1 MSKIDE
7 KELKNLF
14 NEFKE
19 DNKSN
24 FEKFYLKYNKL
35 VYGIAFS
42 ILKNKEDAEDIVQI
56 VFSKLYSLSKENFPS
71 KSEASWIYSL
81 TKNETISFLRKQSN
95 NINFDNIYEIQ
106 DYNNEINNII
116 DKIEFNS
123 LIDKL
128 NELEKQIVSLK
139 IISGFSFD
147 EIGRLLK
154 LPTGTVKW
162 KYYKSINNLKVLLG
176 SLGMFIITFVIGI
189 KTLFNKDRSINQE
202 EFIVNDEILN
212 DENLNDENLNE
223 IVQNEGEEQNI
234 EDNRS
239 SINQEQFNDI
249 ENKSDDAEKQSII
262 ENLTIEN
269 EIEDEKQNTIQN
281 EIENTIE
288 ETESLKNDNLNEEN
302 TNLLGIGICGI
313 SIFFLILTII
323 YLIKYKL
330 KYQLKYNKKS
340 SK

>member
-14 NEFKE
+14 DEFKE

-42 ILKNKEDAEDIVQI
+42 ILKNKEDSEDIVQI

-106 DYNNEINNII
+106 DYNNEINNVI

-202 EFIVNDEILN
+202 ELIVS
-212 DENLNDENLNE
+212 DENLNE
-223 IVQNEGEEQNI
+223 IVQNEDEEQNI

-239 SINQEQFNDI
+239 SINQEQFNDM
-249 ENKSDDAEKQSII
+249 ENKSNDAEKQSII
-262 ENLTIEN
+262 ENLTVEN
-269 EIEDEKQNTIQN
+269 EIIDEKQNTIQN
-281 EIENTIE
+281 TIE
-288 ETESLKNDNLNEEN
+288 STTESLKSNNLNEEN

-313 SIFFLILTII
+313 SIIFLILTII
-323 YLIKYKL
+323 YLIKY
-330 KYQLKYNKKS
+330 QLKYNKKS
-340 SK
+340 SKW

>member
-7 KELKNLF
+7 KELKKLF
-14 NEFKE
+14 DEFKE
-19 DNKSN
+19 DNKKN

-35 VYGIAFS
+35 IYGIAFS
-42 ILKNKEDAEDIVQI
+42 IIKNKEDAEDIVQI
-56 VFSKLYSLSKENFPS
+56 VFSKLYSLNKGNFPS

-106 DYNNEINNII
+106 DYNNEINNVI

-128 NELEKQIVSLK
+128 NELERQIVSLK

-176 SLGMFIITFVIGI
+176 SFGMFIITFVVGI

-202 EFIVNDEILN
+202 ELIVNDEILN
-212 DENLNDENLNE
+212 DENLNKITQDERSD
-223 IVQNEGEEQNI
+223 QNI

-249 ENKSDDAEKQSII
+249 ENKSDDVEKQSIT

-269 EIEDEKQNTIQN
+269 EIIDENQNTIQN

-288 ETESLKNDNLNEEN
+288 ETKTVKNDSLNEEN
-302 TNLLGIGICGI
+302 TNLLGIGIYGV
-313 SIFFLILTII
+313 SIIFLILTII
-323 YLIKYKL
+323 YLIKY
-330 KYQLKYNKKS
+330 QLKYNKKS

>member
-14 NEFKE
+14 DEFKE

-42 ILKNKEDAEDIVQI
+42 ILKNKEDSEDIVQI

-106 DYNNEINNII
+106 DYNNEINNVI

-202 EFIVNDEILN
+202 EFIVS
-212 DENLNDENLNE
+212 DENLNE
-223 IVQNEGEEQNI
+223 IVQNEDEEQNI

-239 SINQEQFNDI
+239 SINQEQFNDM
-249 ENKSDDAEKQSII
+249 ENKSNDEEKQSII
-262 ENLTIEN
+262 ENLTVEN
-269 EIEDEKQNTIQN
+269 EIIDEKQNTIQN
-281 EIENTIE
+281 TIE
-288 ETESLKNDNLNEEN
+288 STTESLKSNNLNEEN

-313 SIFFLILTII
+313 SIIFLILTII
-323 YLIKYKL
+323 YLIKY
-330 KYQLKYNKKS
+330 QLKYNKKS
-340 SK
+340 SKW

>member
-1 MSKIDE
+1 M
-7 KELKNLF
+7 
-14 NEFKE
+14 
-19 DNKSN
+19 
-24 FEKFYLKYNKL
+24 Y
-35 VYGIAFS
+35 
-42 ILKNKEDAEDIVQI
+42 
-56 VFSKLYSLSKENFPS
+56 
-71 KSEASWIYSL
+71 
-81 TKNETISFLRKQSN
+81 
-95 NINFDNIYEIQ
+95 NIYEIQ
-106 DYNNEINNII
+106 DYNNEINNVI

-128 NELEKQIVSLK
+128 NELEKQIISLK

-189 KTLFNKDRSINQE
+189 KTLFNKDRNINQE
-202 EFIVNDEILN
+202 EFIVNNEI
-212 DENLNDENLNE
+212 LNDENLNE
-223 IVQNEGEEQNI
+223 IVQNEGEEQKI

-249 ENKSDDAEKQSII
+249 ENKSNDAEKQSII
-262 ENLTIEN
+262 ENLTVEN
-269 EIEDEKQNTIQN
+269 EIIDEKQNTIQN

-288 ETESLKNDNLNEEN
+288 ETESLKNGNLNEGN

-313 SIFFLILTII
+313 SIIFLIVTII
-323 YLIKYKL
+323 CLI

>member
-14 NEFKE
+14 DEFKE

-42 ILKNKEDAEDIVQI
+42 ILKNKEDSEDIVQI

-106 DYNNEINNII
+106 DYNNEINNVI

-202 EFIVNDEILN
+202 EFIVS
-212 DENLNDENLNE
+212 DENLNE
-223 IVQNEGEEQNI
+223 IVQNEDEEQNI

-239 SINQEQFNDI
+239 SINQEQFNDM
-249 ENKSDDAEKQSII
+249 ENKSNDAEKQSII
-262 ENLTIEN
+262 ENLTVE
-269 EIEDEKQNTIQN
+269 N

-313 SIFFLILTII
+313 SIIFLILTII
-323 YLIKYKL
+323 YLIKY
-330 KYQLKYNKKS
+330 QLKYNKKS

>member
-14 NEFKE
+14 DEFKE

-42 ILKNKEDAEDIVQI
+42 ILKNKEDSEDIVQI

-106 DYNNEINNII
+106 DYNNEINNVI

-128 NELEKQIVSLK
+128 NELEKQIISLK

-189 KTLFNKDRSINQE
+189 KTLFNKDRNINKE
-202 EFIVNDEILN
+202 ELIVNNEI
-212 DENLNDENLNE
+212 LNDENLNE
-223 IVQNEGEEQNI
+223 IVQNEREEQNI
-234 EDNRS
+234 EDNRN

-281 EIENTIE
+281 TIE
-288 ETESLKNDNLNEEN
+288 STTESLKSNNLNEEN

-313 SIFFLILTII
+313 SIIFLILTII
-323 YLIKYKL
+323 YLIKY
-330 KYQLKYNKKS
+330 QLKYNKKS

>member
-7 KELKNLF
+7 KELKKLF
-14 NEFKE
+14 DEFKE

-42 ILKNKEDAEDIVQI
+42 ILKNKEDSEDIVQI

-106 DYNNEINNII
+106 DYNNEINNVI

-189 KTLFNKDRSINQE
+189 KTLFNKDRNINQE
-202 EFIVNDEILN
+202 ELIVS
-212 DENLNDENLNE
+212 DENLNE
-223 IVQNEGEEQNI
+223 IVQNEDEEQNI

-239 SINQEQFNDI
+239 SINQEQFNDM
-249 ENKSDDAEKQSII
+249 ENKSNDAEKQSII

-281 EIENTIE
+281 TIE
-288 ETESLKNDNLNEEN
+288 STTESLKSNNLNEEN

-313 SIFFLILTII
+313 SIIFLILTII
-323 YLIKYKL
+323 YLIKY
-330 KYQLKYNKKS
+330 QLKYNKKS

>member
-14 NEFKE
+14 DEFKE

-42 ILKNKEDAEDIVQI
+42 ILKNKEDSEDIVQI

-106 DYNNEINNII
+106 DYNNEINNVI

-128 NELEKQIVSLK
+128 NELEKQIISLK

-202 EFIVNDEILN
+202 ELIVS
-212 DENLNDENLNE
+212 DENLNE
-223 IVQNEGEEQNI
+223 IVQNEDEEQNI

-239 SINQEQFNDI
+239 SINQEQFNDM
-249 ENKSDDAEKQSII
+249 ENKSNDAEKQSII
-262 ENLTIEN
+262 ENLTVEN
-269 EIEDEKQNTIQN
+269 EIIDEKQNTIQN
-281 EIENTIE
+281 TIE
-288 ETESLKNDNLNEEN
+288 STTESLKSNNLNEEN

-313 SIFFLILTII
+313 SIIFLILTII
-323 YLIKYKL
+323 YLIKY
-330 KYQLKYNKKS
+330 QLKYNKKS
-340 SK
+340 SKW

>member
-14 NEFKE
+14 DEFKE

-42 ILKNKEDAEDIVQI
+42 ILKNKEDSEDIVQI

-106 DYNNEINNII
+106 DYNNEINNVI

-128 NELEKQIVSLK
+128 NELEKQIISLK

-212 DENLNDENLNE
+212 DENLNE

-281 EIENTIE
+281 TIE
-288 ETESLKNDNLNEEN
+288 GTTESLKSNNLNEEN

-313 SIFFLILTII
+313 SIIFLILTII
-323 YLIKYKL
+323 YLIKY
-330 KYQLKYNKKS
+330 QLKYNKKS

>member
-7 KELKNLF
+7 KELKKLF
-14 NEFKE
+14 DEFKE

-42 ILKNKEDAEDIVQI
+42 ILKNKEDSEDIVQI

-106 DYNNEINNII
+106 DYNNEINNAI

-189 KTLFNKDRSINQE
+189 KTLFNKDRNINKE
-202 EFIVNDEILN
+202 ELIVNNEI
-212 DENLNDENLNE
+212 LNDENLNE
-223 IVQNEGEEQNI
+223 IVQNEREEQNI
-234 EDNRS
+234 EDNRN

-281 EIENTIE
+281 TIE
-288 ETESLKNDNLNEEN
+288 STTESLKSNNLNEEN

-313 SIFFLILTII
+313 SIIFLILTII
-323 YLIKYKL
+323 YLIKY
-330 KYQLKYNKKS
+330 QLKYNKKS

>member
-14 NEFKE
+14 DEFKE

-42 ILKNKEDAEDIVQI
+42 ILKNKEDSEDIVQI

-106 DYNNEINNII
+106 DYNNEINNVI

-128 NELEKQIVSLK
+128 NELEKQIISLK

-202 EFIVNDEILN
+202 ELIVS
-212 DENLNDENLNE
+212 DENLNE
-223 IVQNEGEEQNI
+223 IVQNEDEDQNI

-249 ENKSDDAEKQSII
+249 ENKSNDAEKQSIV
-262 ENLTIEN
+262 ENLTVE
-269 EIEDEKQNTIQN
+269 N

-313 SIFFLILTII
+313 SIIFLILTII
-323 YLIKYKL
+323 YLIKY
-330 KYQLKYNKKS
+330 QLKYNKKS
-340 SK
+340 SKW

>member
-14 NEFKE
+14 DEFKE

-42 ILKNKEDAEDIVQI
+42 ILKNKEDSEDIVQI

-106 DYNNEINNII
+106 DYNNEINNVI

-202 EFIVNDEILN
+202 ELIVS
-212 DENLNDENLNE
+212 DENLNE
-223 IVQNEGEEQNI
+223 IVQNEDEEQNI

-239 SINQEQFNDI
+239 SINQEQFNDM
-249 ENKSDDAEKQSII
+249 ENKSNDAEKQSII
-262 ENLTIEN
+262 ENLTVEN
-269 EIEDEKQNTIQN
+269 EIIDEKQNTIQN
-281 EIENTIE
+281 TIE
-288 ETESLKNDNLNEEN
+288 STTESLKSNNLNEEN

-313 SIFFLILTII
+313 SIIFLILNII
-323 YLIKYKL
+323 YLI

-340 SK
+340 SKW

>member
-14 NEFKE
+14 DEFKE

-42 ILKNKEDAEDIVQI
+42 ILKNKEDSEDIVQI

-106 DYNNEINNII
+106 DYNNEINNVI

-128 NELEKQIVSLK
+128 NELEKQIISLK

-202 EFIVNDEILN
+202 ELIVS
-212 DENLNDENLNE
+212 DENLNE
-223 IVQNEGEEQNI
+223 IVQNEDEDQNI

-249 ENKSDDAEKQSII
+249 ENKSDDAEKQSIV
-262 ENLTIEN
+262 ENLTVEN
-269 EIEDEKQNTIQN
+269 EIIDEKQNTIQN
-281 EIENTIE
+281 TIE
-288 ETESLKNDNLNEEN
+288 STTESLKSNNLNEEN

-313 SIFFLILTII
+313 SIIFLILTII
-323 YLIKYKL
+323 YLIKY
-330 KYQLKYNKKS
+330 QLKYNKKS
-340 SK
+340 SKW

>member
-1 MSKIDE
+1 M
-7 KELKNLF
+7 
-14 NEFKE
+14 
-19 DNKSN
+19 
-24 FEKFYLKYNKL
+24 Y
-35 VYGIAFS
+35 
-42 ILKNKEDAEDIVQI
+42 
-56 VFSKLYSLSKENFPS
+56 
-71 KSEASWIYSL
+71 
-81 TKNETISFLRKQSN
+81 
-95 NINFDNIYEIQ
+95 NIYEIQ
-106 DYNNEINNII
+106 DYNNEINNVI
-116 DKIEFNS
+116 DKTEFNS

-128 NELEKQIVSLK
+128 NELEKQIISLK

-189 KTLFNKDRSINQE
+189 KTLFNKDRNINQE
-202 EFIVNDEILN
+202 EFIVNNEI
-212 DENLNDENLNE
+212 LNDENLNE
-223 IVQNEGEEQNI
+223 IVQNEGEEQKI

-249 ENKSDDAEKQSII
+249 ENKSNDAEKQSII
-262 ENLTIEN
+262 ENLTVEN
-269 EIEDEKQNTIQN
+269 EIIDEKQNTIQN

-288 ETESLKNDNLNEEN
+288 ETESLKNGNLNEGN

-313 SIFFLILTII
+313 SIIFLIVTII
-323 YLIKYKL
+323 CLI

>member
-14 NEFKE
+14 DEFKE

-42 ILKNKEDAEDIVQI
+42 ILKNKEDSEDIVQI

-106 DYNNEINNII
+106 DYNNEINNVI

-212 DENLNDENLNE
+212 DENLNE

-281 EIENTIE
+281 TIE
-288 ETESLKNDNLNEEN
+288 GTTESLKSNNLNEEN

-313 SIFFLILTII
+313 SIIFLILTII
-323 YLIKYKL
+323 YLIKY
-330 KYQLKYNKKS
+330 QLKYNKKS

>member
-14 NEFKE
+14 DEFKE

-42 ILKNKEDAEDIVQI
+42 ILKNKEDSEDIVQI

-106 DYNNEINNII
+106 DYNNEINNVI

-202 EFIVNDEILN
+202 EFIVS
-212 DENLNDENLNE
+212 DENLNE
-223 IVQNEGEEQNI
+223 IVQNEDEEQNI

-239 SINQEQFNDI
+239 SINQEQFNDM
-249 ENKSDDAEKQSII
+249 ENKSNDAEKQSII
-262 ENLTIEN
+262 ENLTVEN
-269 EIEDEKQNTIQN
+269 EIIDEKQNTIQN
-281 EIENTIE
+281 TIE
-288 ETESLKNDNLNEEN
+288 STTESLKSNNLNEEN

-313 SIFFLILTII
+313 SIIFLILTII
-323 YLIKYKL
+323 YLIKY
-330 KYQLKYNKKS
+330 QLKYNKKS

>member
-7 KELKNLF
+7 KELKKLF
-14 NEFKE
+14 DEFKE

-42 ILKNKEDAEDIVQI
+42 ILKNKEDSEDIVQI
-56 VFSKLYSLSKENFPS
+56 VFSKLYSLNKENFPS

-106 DYNNEINNII
+106 DYNNEINNVI

-128 NELEKQIVSLK
+128 NELEKQIISLK

-189 KTLFNKDRSINQE
+189 KTLFNKDRNINQE
-202 EFIVNDEILN
+202 EFIVNNEI
-212 DENLNDENLNE
+212 LNDENLNE
-223 IVQNEGEEQNI
+223 IVQNEGEEQKI

-249 ENKSDDAEKQSII
+249 ENKSNDAEKQSII
-262 ENLTIEN
+262 ENLTVEN
-269 EIEDEKQNTIQN
+269 EIIDEKQNTIQN

-288 ETESLKNDNLNEEN
+288 ETESLKNGNLNEGN

-313 SIFFLILTII
+313 SIIFLIVTII
-323 YLIKYKL
+323 CLI

>member
-14 NEFKE
+14 DEFKE

-42 ILKNKEDAEDIVQI
+42 ILKNKEDSEDIVQI

-106 DYNNEINNII
+106 DYNNEINNVI

-189 KTLFNKDRSINQE
+189 KTLFNKDRNINKE
-202 EFIVNDEILN
+202 ELIVNNEI
-212 DENLNDENLNE
+212 LNDENLNE

-281 EIENTIE
+281 TIE
-288 ETESLKNDNLNEEN
+288 GTTESLKSNNLNEEN

-313 SIFFLILTII
+313 SIIFLILTII
-323 YLIKYKL
+323 YLIKY
-330 KYQLKYNKKS
+330 QLKYNKKS

>member
-14 NEFKE
+14 DEFKE

-42 ILKNKEDAEDIVQI
+42 ILKNKEDSEDIVQI

-106 DYNNEINNII
+106 DYNNEINNVI

-202 EFIVNDEILN
+202 ELIVS
-212 DENLNDENLNE
+212 DENLNE
-223 IVQNEGEEQNI
+223 IVQNEDEEQNI

-239 SINQEQFNDI
+239 SINQEQFNDM
-249 ENKSDDAEKQSII
+249 ENKSNDAEKQSII

-281 EIENTIE
+281 TIE
-288 ETESLKNDNLNEEN
+288 STTESLKSNNLNEEN

-313 SIFFLILTII
+313 SIIFLILTII
-323 YLIKYKL
+323 YLIKY
-330 KYQLKYNKKS
+330 QLKYNKKS

>member
-14 NEFKE
+14 DEFKE

-42 ILKNKEDAEDIVQI
+42 ILKNKEDSEDIVQI

-106 DYNNEINNII
+106 DYNNEINNVI

-128 NELEKQIVSLK
+128 NELEKQIISLK

-202 EFIVNDEILN
+202 ELIVS
-212 DENLNDENLNE
+212 DENLNE
-223 IVQNEGEEQNI
+223 IVQNEDEDQNI

-249 ENKSDDAEKQSII
+249 ENKSDDAEKQSIV
-262 ENLTIEN
+262 ENLTVE
-269 EIEDEKQNTIQN
+269 N

-313 SIFFLILTII
+313 SIIFLILTII
-323 YLIKYKL
+323 YLIKY
-330 KYQLKYNKKS
+330 QLKYNKKS
-340 SK
+340 SKW

>member
-14 NEFKE
+14 DEFKE

-42 ILKNKEDAEDIVQI
+42 ILKNKEDSEDIVQI

-106 DYNNEINNII
+106 DYNNEINNVI

-202 EFIVNDEILN
+202 ELIVS
-212 DENLNDENLNE
+212 DENLNE
-223 IVQNEGEEQNI
+223 IVQNEDEDQNI

-249 ENKSDDAEKQSII
+249 ENKSNDAEKQSIV
-262 ENLTIEN
+262 ENLTVE
-269 EIEDEKQNTIQN
+269 N

-313 SIFFLILTII
+313 SIIFLILTII
-323 YLIKYKL
+323 YLIKY
-330 KYQLKYNKKS
+330 QLKYNKKS
-340 SK
+340 SKW

>member
-7 KELKNLF
+7 KELKKLF
-14 NEFKE
+14 DEFKE
-19 DNKSN
+19 DNKKN

-35 VYGIAFS
+35 IYGIAFS
-42 ILKNKEDAEDIVQI
+42 IIKNKEDAEDIVQI
-56 VFSKLYSLSKENFPS
+56 VFSKLYSLNKGNFPS

-106 DYNNEINNII
+106 DYNNEINNVI

-128 NELEKQIVSLK
+128 NELERQIVSLT

-147 EIGRLLK
+147 DIGRLLK

-176 SLGMFIITFVIGI
+176 SFGMFIITFVVGI

-202 EFIVNDEILN
+202 ELIVNDEILN
-212 DENLNDENLNE
+212 DENLNKITQDERSD
-223 IVQNEGEEQNI
+223 QNI

-249 ENKSDDAEKQSII
+249 ENKSDDVEKQSIT

-269 EIEDEKQNTIQN
+269 EIIDENQNTIQN

-288 ETESLKNDNLNEEN
+288 ETKTVKNDSLNEEN
-302 TNLLGIGICGI
+302 TNLLGIGIYGV
-313 SIFFLILTII
+313 SIIFLILTII
-323 YLIKYKL
+323 YLIKY
-330 KYQLKYNKKS
+330 QLKYNKKS

>member
-7 KELKNLF
+7 KELKKLF
-14 NEFKE
+14 DEFKE

-42 ILKNKEDAEDIVQI
+42 ILKNKEDSEDIVQI

-106 DYNNEINNII
+106 DYNNEINNVI

-128 NELEKQIVSLK
+128 NELEKKIVSLK

-202 EFIVNDEILN
+202 ELIVS
-212 DENLNDENLNE
+212 DENLNE
-223 IVQNEGEEQNI
+223 IVQNEDEDQNI

-249 ENKSDDAEKQSII
+249 ENKSNDAEKQSIV
-262 ENLTIEN
+262 ENLTVE
-269 EIEDEKQNTIQN
+269 N

-313 SIFFLILTII
+313 SIIFLILTII
-323 YLIKYKL
+323 YLIKY
-330 KYQLKYNKKS
+330 QLKYNKKS
-340 SK
+340 SKW

>member
-14 NEFKE
+14 DEFKE

-42 ILKNKEDAEDIVQI
+42 ILKNKEDSEDIVQI

-106 DYNNEINNII
+106 DYNNEINNVI

-128 NELEKQIVSLK
+128 KELEKQIISLK

-239 SINQEQFNDI
+239 SINQEQFNDM
-249 ENKSDDAEKQSII
+249 ENKSNDAEKQSII
-262 ENLTIEN
+262 ENLTVEN
-269 EIEDEKQNTIQN
+269 EIIDEKQNTIQN
-281 EIENTIE
+281 TIE
-288 ETESLKNDNLNEEN
+288 GTTESLKSNNLNEEN

-313 SIFFLILTII
+313 SIIFLILTII
-323 YLIKYKL
+323 YLIKY
-330 KYQLKYNKKS
+330 QLKYNKKS
-340 SK
+340 SKW

>member
-14 NEFKE
+14 DEFKE

-42 ILKNKEDAEDIVQI
+42 ILKNKEDSEDIVQI
-56 VFSKLYSLSKENFPS
+56 VFSKLYSLSKENYPS
-71 KSEASWIYSL
+71 KTEASWIYSL

-106 DYNNEINNII
+106 DYNNEINNVI

-202 EFIVNDEILN
+202 ELIVS
-212 DENLNDENLNE
+212 DENLNE
-223 IVQNEGEEQNI
+223 IVQNEDEDQNI

-249 ENKSDDAEKQSII
+249 ENKSNDAEKQSIV
-262 ENLTIEN
+262 ENLTVE
-269 EIEDEKQNTIQN
+269 N

-313 SIFFLILTII
+313 SIIFLILTII
-323 YLIKYKL
+323 YLIKY
-330 KYQLKYNKKS
+330 QLKYNKKS
-340 SK
+340 SKW